1 MAMLIIIK
9 AKWYQRETEKILVRA
24 ISYARLEREQRN
36 IMMNI
41 FRSLLRRIRGF
52 KGSRIKVFVF

>member
-9 AKWYQRETEKILVRA
+9 AKWYQREIEKILVRA
-24 ISYARLEREQRN
+24 ISYARLEKEQRN

-41 FRSLLRRIRGF
+41 FGSLLRRIRGF